1 MAQLYKP
8 EPALGGGTA
17 PIRLGDPV
25 PDDRAE
31 WVTIGRLAE
40 LGPRRE
46 VRLDL
51 TREHVL
57 AIVGK
62 RGAGKSFTL
71 GAFLEGLCTTVPDT
85 AINHIRQQRAALLFD
100 VLNIF
105 QWMVAPVRDQ
115 AGGGSAHVAEQARLL
130 RQWGGPIDV
139 DLAVDLWG
147 PAGYQDRLTGRANA
161 FSIRPSDMDIADW
174 ASLLHVD
181 AMQDIMGQLLTA
193 VVDKVSRRG
202 WMQDGAAMAPDLDYE
217 VADLLACLANDDDIK
232 QDYQRETCRALRQ
245 RLGAYEASPLFDRQG
260 TRLNDLLQPG
270 RLSVM
275 LLSGVPDDVRL
286 VVIFL
291 LIRRLLFA
299 RAAASEAAKS
309 IELGLGD
316 ESAERERLEAVLAIS
331 PPKTWVVVDEAQN
344 IFPSERQT
352 AASSILLR
360 FVREGRN
367 FGLSLGFTTQQPSAI
382 SSRVMAQ
389 VDTLI
394 SHTLTVQKDISN
406 VLANLKSLEPTG
418 IRLRGTSLTTADAIR
433 KLAVGQ
439 AFVSSTHA
447 PRGLFIDIRPRLS
460 IHGGFEG

>member
-1 MAQLYKP
+1 MAQLYRP
-8 EPALGGGTA
+8 EPALGAGSS

-25 PDDRAE
+25 PDNRAE

-62 RGAGKSFTL
+62 RGSGKSFTL
-71 GAFLEGLCTTVPDT
+71 GAFLEGLCTAVPET
-85 AINHIRQQRAALLFD
+85 PINRIGQQRAALLFD

-105 QWMVAPVRDQ
+105 QWMVAPVREADS
-115 AGGGSAHVAEQARLL
+115 SAHVSEQARLL

-139 DLAVDLWG
+139 DLCVDLWV
-147 PAGYQDRLTGRANA
+147 PAGFQSRVTGRARP
-161 FSIRPSDMDIADW
+161 FSIRPMDMDISDW

-181 AMQDIMGQLLTA
+181 AVQDVMGQLLSA
-193 VVDKVSRRG
+193 VVEKVSRQG
-202 WMQDGAAMAPDLDYE
+202 WSQGGTAVPADANYDVPDL
-217 VADLLACLANDDDIK
+217 LSCLAGDDDI
-232 QDYQRETCRALRQ
+232 QRDYQRETLRALRQ
-245 RLGAYEASPLFDRQG
+245 RLGAYEASPLFDRNG
-260 TRLNDLLQPG
+260 TSLTDLLRPG

-275 LLSGVPDDVRL
+275 LLSGVPDDIRL

-291 LIRRLLFA
+291 LIRQLLFA

-309 IELGLGD
+309 IELGFGD
-316 ESAERERLEAVLAIS
+316 DPTERARLDTVLQGA

-367 FGLSLGFTTQQPSAI
+367 FGLSLGFTTQQPTAI
-382 SSRVMAQ
+382 DSRIMAQ

-394 SHTLTVQKDISN
+394 AHTLTVQKDIAN
-406 VLANLKSLEPTG
+406 VLANLKSLEPTN
-418 IRLRGTSLTTADAIR
+418 IRLRGTELSTADAIR

-447 PRGLFIDIRPRLS
+447 SRGMFIDVRPRLS

>member
-1 MAQLYKP
+1 MAQLYRP
-8 EPALGGGTA
+8 EPSLGAGRA

-71 GAFLEGLCTTVPDT
+71 GAFLEGLCTDVPET
-85 AINHIRQQRAALLFD
+85 PINRISQQRAGLLFD

-105 QWMVAPVRDQ
+105 QWMVAPIRNE
-115 AGGGSAHVAEQARLL
+115 ATGSAHVAEQARLL

-139 DLAVDLWG
+139 GLAVDLWV
-147 PAGYQDRLTGRANA
+147 PAGYQDRVTGRARA
-161 FSIRPSDMDIADW
+161 FSIRPGDMDIADW

-181 AMQDIMGQLLTA
+181 AMQDVMGQLLTA
-193 VVDKVSRRG
+193 VVEKVSRGG
-202 WMQDGAAMAPDLDYE
+202 WTRAGSAVAAETDYD
-217 VADLLACLANDDDIK
+217 VADLLACLAEDDDIQ
-232 QDYQRETCRALRQ
+232 QDYQRESLRALRQ
-245 RLGAYEASPLFDRQG
+245 RLGAYEASPLFDRRG
-260 TRLNDLLQPG
+260 TRLTELLRSG

-275 LLSGVPDDVRL
+275 LLSGVPDDIRL

-309 IELGLGD
+309 LELGFG
-316 ESAERERLEAVLAIS
+316 EEAAERARLDAVLSNA

-382 SSRVMAQ
+382 DSRVMAQ

-394 SHTLTVQKDISN
+394 AHTLTVKKDITS

-418 IRLRGTSLTTADAIR
+418 IRLRGTELSTADAIR

-447 PRGLFIDIRPRLS
+447 PRGLFIDVRPRLS
-460 IHGGFEG
+460 VHGGFEG

>member
-115 AGGGSAHVAEQARLL
+115 AGAGSAHVAEQARLL

-139 DLAVDLWG
+139 DLAVDLWV
-147 PAGYQDRLTGRANA
+147 PAGYQDRVTGRATP
-161 FSIRPSDMDIADW
+161 FSIRPGDMDVGDW

-181 AMQDIMGQLLTA
+181 AMQDVMGQLLTA
-193 VVDKVSRRG
+193 VIDKVSRRG
-202 WMQDGAAMAPDLDYE
+202 WSQNGSPVRPEADYE
-217 VADLLACLANDDDIK
+217 VADLLDCLNGDDDIA
-232 QDYQRETCRALRQ
+232 QDYQRETLRALRQ
-245 RLGAYEASPLFDRQG
+245 RLGAYEASPLFSQQG
-260 TRLNDLLQPG
+260 PRLNDLLRPG

-291 LIRRLLFA
+291 LIRQLLFA

-309 IELGLGD
+309 IELGFGEDHD
-316 ESAERERLEAVLAIS
+316 ERDRLNAVLEDA
-331 PPKTWVVVDEAQN
+331 PPKTWVVVDEAKN
-344 IFPSERQT
+344 IFPSERKT
-352 AASSILLR
+352 AASGILLR
-360 FVREGRN
+360 FVRE
-367 FGLSLGFTTQQPSAI
+367 
-382 SSRVMAQ
+382 
-389 VDTLI
+389 
-394 SHTLTVQKDISN
+394 
-406 VLANLKSLEPTG
+406 
-418 IRLRGTSLTTADAIR
+418 
-433 KLAVGQ
+433 
-439 AFVSSTHA
+439 
-447 PRGLFIDIRPRLS
+447 
-460 IHGGFEG
+460 

>member
-8 EPALGGGTA
+8 EPSLGAGTT
-17 PIRLGDPV
+17 PIRLGDPL
-25 PDDRAE
+25 PEDRAE

-46 VRLDL
+46 IRLDL
-51 TREHVL
+51 SREHVL

-71 GAFLEGLCTTVPDT
+71 GAFLEGLCTVAPDT
-85 AINHIRQQRAALLFD
+85 TINHISQQRAALLFD

-115 AGGGSAHVAEQARLL
+115 AGGSAHVAEQARLL
-130 RQWGGPIDV
+130 RRWGGPIDV
-139 DLAVDLWG
+139 DLAVDLWV
-147 PAGYQDRLTGRANA
+147 PAGYQDRVTGRANA
-161 FSIRPSDMDIADW
+161 FSIRPGDMDIADW

-181 AMQDIMGQLLTA
+181 AMQDVMGQLLTA

-202 WMQDGAAMAPDLDYE
+202 WMRIGEAVAPESDYE
-217 VADLLACLANDDDIK
+217 VADLLACLADDDDIK
-232 QDYQRETCRALRQ
+232 QDYQRETRRALRQ
-245 RLGAYEASPLFDRQG
+245 RLGAYEASPLFDRLG
-260 TRLNDLLQPG
+260 TRLNDLLHPG

-291 LIRRLLFA
+291 LIRQLLFA

-309 IELGLGD
+309 MELGFGD
-316 ESAERERLEAVLAIS
+316 DPAERDRLTAVLRNA

-382 SSRVMAQ
+382 DSRVMAQ
-389 VDTLI
+389 VDTLLA
-394 SHTLTVQKDISN
+394 HTLTVQKDIAN
-406 VLANLKSLEPTG
+406 VLANLKSLEPTR
-418 IRLRGTSLTTADAIR
+418 IRLRGTVLTTADAIR
-433 KLAVGQ
+433 KLTVGQ

-447 PRGLFIDIRPRLS
+447 PRGLFIDVRPRLS

>member
-8 EPALGGGTA
+8 EPALGGGSA
-17 PIRLGDPV
+17 PLRLGDPM
-25 PDDRAE
+25 PEDRAE

-71 GAFLEGLCTTVPDT
+71 GAFLEGLCTATPAT
-85 AINHIRQQRAALLFD
+85 AINRISQQRAALLFD

-105 QWMVAPVRDQ
+105 QWMVAPVRERE
-115 AGGGSAHVAEQARLL
+115 GGSAHIAEQARLL
-130 RQWGGPIDV
+130 RQWGGPIEV
-139 DLAVDLWG
+139 DLAVDLWV
-147 PAGYQDRLTGRANA
+147 PAGYQDRVTGRANA
-161 FSIRPSDMDIADW
+161 FSIRPGDMDVGDW

-181 AMQDIMGQLLTA
+181 AMQDVMGQLLSA

-202 WMQDGAAMAPDLDYE
+202 WVHGGAAVAPEPDYD
-217 VADLLACLANDDDIK
+217 VADLLACLAGDDDIQ
-232 QDYQRETCRALRQ
+232 QDYQRETLRALRQ
-245 RLGAYEASPLFDRQG
+245 RLGSYEASPLFDRQG
-260 TRLNDLLQPG
+260 TQLNDLLHPG

-275 LLSGVPDDVRL
+275 LLSGVPDDIRL

-291 LIRRLLFA
+291 LIRQLLFA

-309 IELGLGD
+309 VELGFGD
-316 ESAERERLEAVLAIS
+316 DLDERGRLEAVLRGA
-331 PPKTWVVVDEAQN
+331 PPRTWVVVDEAQN

-382 SSRVMAQ
+382 DSRVMAQ

-394 SHTLTVQKDISN
+394 AHTLTVQKDIVN
-406 VLANLKSLEPTG
+406 VLANLKS
-418 IRLRGTSLTTADAIR
+418 
-433 KLAVGQ
+433 
-439 AFVSSTHA
+439 
-447 PRGLFIDIRPRLS
+447 
-460 IHGGFEG
+460 

>member
-8 EPALGGGTA
+8 EPPLGGGAA
-17 PIRLGDPV
+17 PLRLGDPL
-25 PDDRAE
+25 PEDRAE
-31 WVTIGRLAE
+31 WATIGRLAE

-71 GAFLEGLCTTVPDT
+71 GAFLEGLCTAVPDT
-85 AINHIRQQRAALLFD
+85 PINHISQQRAALLFD

-115 AGGGSAHVAEQARLL
+115 EGGSEHVAEQARLL

-139 DLAVDLWG
+139 DLAVDLWV
-147 PAGYQDRLTGRANA
+147 PAGYQDRVTGRATP
-161 FSIRPSDMDIADW
+161 FSIRPGDMDVGDW

-181 AMQDIMGQLLTA
+181 AMQDVMGQLLTA
-193 VVDKVSRRG
+193 IVDKVSRRG
-202 WMQDGAAMAPDLDYE
+202 WAQGGSPVAPEPDYE
-217 VADLLACLANDDDIK
+217 VADLLACLSGDDDIQ
-232 QDYQRETCRALRQ
+232 QDYQRETLRALRQ
-245 RLGAYEASPLFDRQG
+245 RLGAYEASPLFDRHG
-260 TRLNDLLQPG
+260 TRLNDLLHPG

-291 LIRRLLFA
+291 LIRQLLFS

-309 IELGLGD
+309 IELGFGD
-316 ESAERERLEAVLAIS
+316 DPAERARLDGILRDA

-382 SSRVMAQ
+382 DSRVMAQ
-389 VDTLI
+389 VDTMI
-394 SHTLTVQKDISN
+394 THTLTVQKDIAN
-406 VLANLKSLEPTG
+406 VLANLKSLEPTS
-418 IRLRGTSLTTADAIR
+418 IRLRGAELTTADAIR

-447 PRGLFIDIRPRLS
+447 LRGLFIDVRPRLS

>member
-1 MAQLYKP
+1 MAPLYRV
-8 EPALGGGTA
+8 EPSLGGG
-17 PIRLGDPV
+17 RGSLHLGDPV
-25 PDDRAE
+25 PDDVAE

-40 LGPRRE
+40 LGPRRD

-62 RGAGKSFTL
+62 RGSGKSFTL
-71 GAFLEGLCTTVPDT
+71 GAFLEGLCTTEATTP
-85 AINHIRQQRAALLFD
+85 IGHISGERAGLLFD

-105 QWMVAPVRDQ
+105 QWMTAPVTER
-115 AGGGSAHVAEQARLL
+115 AGTSSHVAEQARLL
-130 RQWGGPIDV
+130 RQWGDPGEVSLDI
-139 DLAVDLWG
+139 DLWV
-147 PAGYQDRLTGRANA
+147 PAGFQERVTGRARP
-161 FSIRPSDMDIADW
+161 FSIRPGDMDIADW

-181 AMQDIMGQLLTA
+181 AMQDVMGQLLNL

-202 WMQDGAAMAPDLDYE
+202 WSQAGTAMAPSPDYA
-217 VADLLACLANDDDIK
+217 VGDLLACLTGDDEIEH
-232 QDYQRETCRALRQ
+232 DYQRETLRALRQ
-245 RLGAYEASPLFDRQG
+245 RLAAYEASPLFDVNG
-260 TRLNDLLQPG
+260 TSLTELLQPG

-309 IELGLGD
+309 IELGFGD
-316 ESAERERLEAVLAIS
+316 EPAERERLDAVLAVS

-382 SSRVMAQ
+382 DSRIMAQ
-389 VDTLI
+389 VDTVI
-394 SHTLTVQKDISN
+394 AHTLTVQKDIAN
-406 VLANLKSLEPTG
+406 VLANLKSLEPTA
-418 IRLRGTSLTTADAIR
+418 IHLQGTELTTADAIR

-439 AFVSSTHA
+439 AFISSTHA
-447 PRGLFIDIRPRLS
+447 PRGLFVDIRPRLS
-460 IHGGFEG
+460 VHGGFEG